1 MDSDDIP
8 RGILLPRRD
17 ILALLAAAGYVG
29 ISGHR
34 LPARPNLGPSARLP
48 GGPPQCIVRP
58 AQTAGPYFVDHMLDR
73 SDLRSDPTDGTVKPG
88 VPLALTVAV
97 SRLAGNACEPMPG
110 VQVDLWHCDHQ
121 GIYSGVKDPEFD
133 TEGRKFLRGFQVTDA
148 QGLARFTTIYPGWYP
163 GRAVHIHF
171 KLRSRPPRQPG
182 FDFTSQLYFD
192 DALSERIYADARYAG
207 RGTPATRNADDRIFR
222 QGGDQLLLELTPG
235 AGGYAGT
242 FHVALQG
249 V

>member
-1 MDSDDIP
+1 M
-8 RGILLPRRD
+8 
-17 ILALLAAAGYVG
+17 
-29 ISGHR
+29 
-34 LPARPNLGPSARLP
+34 
-48 GGPPQCIVRP
+48 PPQCVVRP
-58 AQTAGPYFVDHMLDR
+58 AQTAGPYFVDDMLDR
-73 SDLRSDPTDGTVKPG
+73 SDLRSDPTDGTVNPG

-97 SRLAGNACEPMPG
+97 SRLAGNACEPMPR

-121 GIYSGVKDPEFD
+121 GVYSGVKDPAFD

-192 DALSERIYADARYAG
+192 DALSDRIYADARYAG
-207 RGTPATRNADDRIFR
+207 RGSAATRNADDGIFR
-222 QGGDQLLLELTPG
+222 QGGDQLLLALTPG

-242 FHVALQG
+242 FHLALQG